1 MAAMLILPMPM
12 DYKLTRAA
20 SYNLNDDNWPVRMM
34 ALYLLSKSQG
44 AEFKK
49 VLDWTAK
56 YDPDRFV
63 SGFAV
68 ALGGQAPPQQPK
80 QPPQTAPEAEK

>member
-1 MAAMLILPMPM
+1 MPM
-12 DYKLTRAA
+12 DYELTRAV

-34 ALYLLSKSQG
+34 ALYLLSKSRG
-44 AEFKK
+44 KEFKK

-56 YDPDRFV
+56 YDPDPFV
-63 SGFAV
+63 SSFAV
-68 ALGGQAPPQQPK
+68 ALGGQAPPQQPE